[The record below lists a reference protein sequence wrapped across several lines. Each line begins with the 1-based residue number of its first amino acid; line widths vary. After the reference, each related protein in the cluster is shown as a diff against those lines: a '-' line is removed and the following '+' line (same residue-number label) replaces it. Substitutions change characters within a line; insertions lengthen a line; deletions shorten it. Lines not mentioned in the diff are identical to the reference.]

1 MALYIADNKRN
12 ELVPDGEYKAKIERV
27 FLSNEGKNVVFRC
40 KILTEGFDNTT
51 VAGFCAPHWRPSNR
65 TTANLRQWCINL
77 GVNVVEGQED
87 SINIEELA
95 GKECRIIVQQYRNKQ
110 GEDRCKVSNIL
121 PLEKRVNTQPKIQQK
136 PAGLYIKSEDT
147 RPSYT
152 QQPVENK
159 PVAAA
164 PQMQAHAPV
173 AEPVMAAPQAE
184 PAPAPAAVS
193 ADEDDLW

>member
-1 MALYIADNKRN
+1 MALFIADNKRN
-12 ELVPDGEYKAKIERV
+12 DILVPDGEYKAQIDRV
-27 FLSNEGKNVVFRC
+27 FLSNGGNNVVFRC
-40 KILTEGFDNTT
+40 KILNDGFNNTT

-87 SINIEELA
+87 QINIEDLK

-136 PAGLYIKSEDT
+136 PAGLYIPSSDTAQAPVQKSE
-147 RPSYT
+147 
-152 QQPVENK
+152 PVT
-159 PVAAA
+159 AAA
-164 PQMQAHAPV
+164 TVQST
-173 AEPVMAAPQAE
+173 
-184 PAPAPAAVS
+184 PAPAQNVAPVEAAKV
-193 ADEDDLW
+193 DEDDLW